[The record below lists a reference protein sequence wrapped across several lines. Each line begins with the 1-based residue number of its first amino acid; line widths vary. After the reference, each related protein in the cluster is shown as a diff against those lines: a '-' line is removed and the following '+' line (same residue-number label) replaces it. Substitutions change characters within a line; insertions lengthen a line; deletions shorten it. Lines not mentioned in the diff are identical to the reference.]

1 MNNVIVNILFHNSDN
16 NRLVFL
22 QAYLSRKKSKWPDY
36 TACSIHTFIANMG
49 VILSKY
55 E

>member
-22 QAYLSRKKSKWPDY
+22 QAYLSRKKSKWPGLY
-36 TACSIHTFIANMG
+36 CLQYSYFIANMG